1 MTVCNFHLFLL
12 IIVIVYFPNFLN
24 ETSIILLNQRK
35 EKLKGKKKY
44 ACGNIDSF
52 TCSWP

>member
-1 MTVCNFHLFLL
+1 MAVCNLCLFLL
-12 IIVIVYFPNFLN
+12 IIVIAYFPNFLK

-44 ACGNIDSF
+44 TRGNIGSF